1 MKKTVGIIGS
11 IIAIVVVGFGII
23 KFKEYYEN
31 RYVAGDDVFVRIPDS
46 QSVTLDDIVGDD
58 ESSLGKGKMY
68 ILTGYTEKGDKRD
81 VEFTVYTKNAAE
93 LFQPGQYL
101 KVEASDILVLGQKV
115 ISESEVPANVLKL
128 LNQ

>member
-1 MKKTVGIIGS
+1 
-11 IIAIVVVGFGII
+11 
-23 KFKEYYEN
+23 
-31 RYVAGDDVFVRIPDS
+31 
-46 QSVTLDDIVGDD
+46 
-58 ESSLGKGKMY
+58 MY

-115 ISESEVPANVLKL
+115 ISESDVPANVLKL